1 MIFWKLYR
9 YIGLFCEFNAYP
21 NIHYVWHFQVM
32 GKCKVCE
39 LARFFFLFPITLI
52 IRVSVIILKWFNKT
66 LLELIK
72 INYL

>member
-1 MIFWKLYR
+1 MIFWKLCR

-39 LARFFFLFPITLI
+39 LARFFFFISDNSYYKSQRYNI
-52 IRVSVIILKWFNKT
+52 KVVNKT